1 MSDSNKSDIDVTET
15 LVRAAL
21 VPSLDTHE
29 ERPPVSDDYI
39 AHKNNSLKILN
50 QIIEAGDI
58 KGRLDLLFTLTLF

>member
-21 VPSLDTHE
+21 VPSLSTHE
-29 ERPPVSDDYI
+29 ERSPLSDDYI

-50 QIIEAGDI
+50 QLIDAGNI
-58 KGRLDLLFTLTLF
+58 KGRLDLLFA